1 MKKNISTLNEEI
13 ERIKSLFTEERMF
26 GNLVREAEGDENTED
41 GEEKKSD
48 DPFSNKSAK
57 KSKKAQKKDD
67 KDEDNKHKKHGKQV
81 KKDTRQYNRKLN
93 KFCKKE
99 VGKLVNVFIDKKN
112 RLSSPFK
119 PGGMTWDGLLK
130 TYKLKYPTETKIS
143 NDEGKENFKTEEK
156 TYSQVIQGCS
166 SAFSSEELGIK
177 SYAGKAP
184 KDILQILLG
193 ITDTTK
199 GVDER
204 NKLFINLEGGVK
216 EKVKDVTGIDTLK
229 TKLKSVGSSSF
240 KNDKNL
246 TAGELF
252 VNLDKNGFVYL
263 IKTEKRFT
271 PVKKNVSNKF
281 ELYPIYEKGI
291 ETAVKDL
298 KNKVEK
304 ESAELKG
311 KLPDSLDG
319 ISFIDKNKFI
329 LPKPQ

>member
-1 MKKNISTLNEEI
+1 MRKNMKTINEEI
-13 ERIKSLFTEERMF
+13 DRIKSLFTEERLF
-26 GNLVREAEGDENTED
+26 GNLVEQ
-41 GEEKKSD
+41 EE
-48 DPFSNKSAK
+48 DPFSKKSAR
-57 KSKKAQKKDD
+57 KSKKSQNKDD
-67 KDEDNKHKKHGKQV
+67 KDITKTKGKRDKDI
-81 KKDTRQYNRKLN
+81 KKDERQYRRALG

-99 VGKLVNVFIDKKN
+99 VGKLVNVFIVKKN
-112 RLSSPFK
+112 RLEVKPEGLSS
-119 PGGMTWDGLLK
+119 TWDDLLK
-130 TYKLKYPTETKIS
+130 TYKSKYPTETKIS

-156 TYSQVIQGCS
+156 TYYQVIQGCS

-193 ITDTTK
+193 VTDTTK

-229 TKLKSVGSSSF
+229 AKLKSIGSSTF
-240 KNDKNL
+240 ANDKNL
-246 TAGELF
+246 TAGDLF
-252 VNLDKNGFVYL
+252 VNLDKDGFLYL
-263 IKTEKRFT
+263 IKPRKSYT
-271 PVKKNVSNKF
+271 PVKKLVGGKF
-281 ELYPIYEKGI
+281 GLYDSFKKGI

-304 ESAELKG
+304 ESTELKG

-319 ISFIDKNKFI
+319 ITFVDNKKFT